1 MDVKIVSCRCL
12 VTYHRTSTITPNQ
25 EHFKMKNSTSPVS
38 ILCILISTFCL
49 AQEPNFDVFKTTSVN
64 FLPIGNSIL
73 SITEK
78 TENHSALLAALRAS
92 DLDCLLEYDAQ
103 FTVFAPSNAAF
114 NKLSDVTKKLLLN
127 PENKEKLKAIM
138 SYHIIAGKLSAS
150 NILRAMCRGNGEAS
164 FTTILGEKITA
175 TMKGIDIILT
185 DPKGNQAKIVTADS
199 EQRNG
204 VIHVIDSVFFP
215 VNLF

>member
-1 MDVKIVSCRCL
+1 MPQ
-12 VTYHRTSTITPNQ
+12 TENPF
-25 EHFKMKNSTSPVS
+25 EMKNWTSPVS
-38 ILCILISTFCL
+38 FLCILFTAFCT
-49 AQEPNFDVFKTTSVN
+49 AQEPKTDTFETTSAN
-64 FLPIGNSIL
+64 FLPIGNSLL

-78 TENHSALLAALRAS
+78 TETHSVLLAALRAS
-92 DLDCLLEYDAQ
+92 ELDCLLAYDAQ

-127 PENKEKLKAIM
+127 PDNKEKLKAIM
-138 SYHIIAGKLSAS
+138 SYHIIAGKISAS
-150 NILRAMCRGNGEAS
+150 TILRAMCRGNGEAS

-175 TMKGIDIILT
+175 TMNGIDIVLT

-204 VIHVIDSVFFP
+204 VIHEIDSVFFP